1 MIWLFSCA
9 CGGSESLLRKKL
21 RRWGYQHWDTAPLY
35 QGKEK
40 AIQQLASA
48 NDIPEVD
55 ALLSFIRNSSKYAV
69 VLGSKDGQVAWS
81 DVSHNDF
88 PSDARAENIVKALS

>member
-1 MIWLFSCA
+1 MIWLFSCT

-21 RRWGYQHWDTAPLY
+21 KRWGYPNWATAPLY

-40 AIQQLASA
+40 AIQQLSSA
-48 NDIPEVD
+48 ENVPEIE
-55 ALLSFIRNSSKYAV
+55 ALLSFIRKSSKYAI
-69 VLGSKDGQVAWS
+69 VLGSKDGKVAWS

-88 PSDARAENIVKALS
+88 PSDVRGENIIKSLA